1 MYLTIELA
9 LMEQRAFTVR
19 VPATTANLGPG
30 FDCLGMALDLW
41 NEAVFVPGGEGFR
54 TEIAGY
60 GAGLLPGGEQ
70 NLIVQQAL
78 RVFAAC
84 GKPAPSGLYI
94 RCTNRIPPGGGLG
107 SSAAATLTG
116 LLGGNALLGR
126 PLSDDKI
133 LEMAVEVEGH
143 PDNAAPALF
152 GGLVLSTLTDSGVV
166 QRKIP
171 VKPVCTV
178 VVTPDFILLTR
189 QARAALPKQVPF
201 ADASFNI
208 ARAALTIEALRSGDL
223 QLLSQAMQDRLHQPY
238 RLRLI
243 PGGEQVFQAALAA
256 GASAVAISGAGPSL
270 IAFGREPMQPVADAM
285 IAAFASA
292 GLAAQ
297 AAILAITD
305 LPAQIEV
312 I

>member
-1 MYLTIELA
+1 
-9 LMEQRAFTVR
+9 MEQRAFTVR
-19 VPATTANLGPG
+19 VPATTGNLGPG

-41 NEAVFVPGGEGFR
+41 NEATFIPGGDGFR

-60 GAGLLPGGEQ
+60 GAGQLPGGDQ

-78 RVFAAC
+78 RVFAVC
-84 GKPAPSGLYI
+84 GKPIPAGFFL

-116 LLGGNALLGR
+116 LLGGNALLDR
-126 PLSDDKI
+126 PLSNDKI

-152 GGLVLSTLTDSGVV
+152 GGLVLSTLTDAGVV

-171 VKPVCTV
+171 VMPVCTV
-178 VVTPDFILLTR
+178 VVTPDFVLLTR

-223 QLLSQAMQDRLHQPY
+223 QLLGQVMQDRLHQPY

-243 PGGEQVFQAALAA
+243 PGGEQVFQAALGA
-256 GASAVAISGAGPSL
+256 GAAAVAISGAGPSL

-292 GLAAQ
+292 GLAAK
-297 AAILAITD
+297 AAVLAITD